1 MPKIPLL
8 IGSNAMIIIQVLR
21 FIFYFHF
28 YRTIYFQEFLCF
40 CLSITYQ
47 KGISQQKF
55 FYCNSIFTSGTHN
68 NFMCVCVCVCVCM
81 QLHILYL
88 SQYFNKIAIL
98 CYEIIW
104 NKVNNQILTSWG
116 KFSQD
121 VSWNVTGCISAC
133 FMFVYLFGGKR
144 QHKEY

>member
-1 MPKIPLL
+1 MRWLSSKYCDSFSTFISTGL
-8 IGSNAMIIIQVLR
+8 
-21 FIFYFHF
+21 FIFRNF
-28 YRTIYFQEFLCF
+28 YVFAYLLHTRKEYHNKNSFLAIPSSPQGHITIL
-40 CLSITYQ
+40 
-47 KGISQQKF
+47 
-55 FYCNSIFTSGTHN
+55 
-68 NFMCVCVCVCVCM
+68 CVCVCVCVCM
-81 QLHILYL
+81 HLHILYL